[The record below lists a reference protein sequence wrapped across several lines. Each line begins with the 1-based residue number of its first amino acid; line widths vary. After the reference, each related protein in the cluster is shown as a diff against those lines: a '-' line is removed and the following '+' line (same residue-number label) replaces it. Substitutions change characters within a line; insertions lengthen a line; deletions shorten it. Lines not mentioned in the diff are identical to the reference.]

1 MSYGTSLFPR
11 LHKQGS
17 WVLQTDREE
26 IIDLMQERHWN
37 AKSPWTQCLRGT
49 SFGYTRDFYSARD
62 AKESVTRIL
71 NKLPFLAFD
80 FTELSDGKGWEIK
93 IACSPHNAANLCVYT
108 GINSEP
114 ELKEAA

>member
-26 IIDLMQERHWN
+26 IIDLMQERHWD
-37 AKSPWTQCLRGT
+37 AKSPWSQCLRGT
-49 SFGYTRDFYSARD
+49 SFGYTRDFYCARD

-71 NKLPFLAFD
+71 SKLPSQAFD

-93 IACSPHNAANLCVYT
+93 IACSPYNASKLCAYSGNNQEQHT
-108 GINSEP
+108 TQ
-114 ELKEAA
+114 AT